1 MIDQGKDP
9 LFPAYC
15 FPEVSMAMYREIMND
30 IPMKLVRPKYTGE
43 ARKQL
48 SKYCEAAR
56 KMIETRGTSSEGR
69 KIVKVRDIS
78 RSLIGRAPTLL
89 PSHWSRTSLC

>member
-1 MIDQGKDP
+1 MKNSEIFSSRWLLERKVIDQGKDP

-43 ARKQL
+43 ARKQVNIFFI
-48 SKYCEAAR
+48 R
-56 KMIETRGTSSEGR
+56 NIFF
-69 KIVKVRDIS
+69 I
-78 RSLIGRAPTLL
+78 
-89 PSHWSRTSLC
+89 

>member
-1 MIDQGKDP
+1 MSEGGPRNDHYRHSPADRADP
-9 LFPAYC
+9 VLPSRC
-15 FPEVSMAMYREIMND
+15 SPEISMSMYREIMND

-69 KIVKVRDIS
+69 KIVKVKYFLAS
-78 RSLIGRAPTLL
+78 MMFLN
-89 PSHWSRTSLC
+89 

>member
-1 MIDQGKDP
+1 MLERKVIDQGKDP

-69 KIVKVRDIS
+69 KIVKVKYFW
-78 RSLIGRAPTLL
+78 RSICDFLN
-89 PSHWSRTSLC
+89 